1 MKLKDA
7 FITALKFV
15 LSLVFLIALIM
26 LGWSLFTSMV
36 KVFGDYTST
45 VEPTI
50 VVAIISG
57 LGAII
62 VNAVSKSSER
72 KNQAFMKSKEKMI
85 EVYENFLKELTDA
98 SNEEKSA
105 VLAKYDSLFAVNASD
120 DTYNEFIALKN
131 CENKNATRLIVSIRN
146 ELKVSNKKNKK
157 LDNKMCYSSTD
168 SKKIDL
174 SKGESMKS
182 FKPNHILYVCLLVLF
197 LAISLTS
204 LMICTASPW
213 FTLVAGLGCG
223 GFASVLVAWMV
234 DAATC
239 KANNKKATLYQ
250 QEIFSELISSFEI
263 GIQPFVFECELI
275 DERYKQQSKTWKEWL
290 EVSYSICQ
298 DKNAFI
304 SKYLVFERDISE
316 KIKTLTYQKSQL
328 RQDGV
333 IDESDYKAIEYIQS
347 WCSLV
352 ETEYETFGS
361 SEAFLSNFFTQTKA
375 LYLYLDKSSA
385 MKKINTVSIKSLLD
399 D

>member
-1 MKLKDA
+1 MKAKDFFKGLA
-7 FITALKFV
+7 ALG
-15 LSLVFLIALIM
+15 FLIFLIIFGWALF
-26 LGWSLFTSMV
+26 SSMV

-72 KNQAFMKSKEKMI
+72 KNVAFMKSKEKMV
-85 EVYENFLKELTDA
+85 EVYEAFLNDFSGATDD
-98 SNEEKSA
+98 EKSL
-105 VLAKYDSLFAVNASD
+105 VFKKYDNLFAVNASD
-120 DTYNEFIALKN
+120 DTYNEFVALKN
-131 CENKNATRLIVSIRN
+131 SENKDATRLIISIRN

-204 LMICTASPW
+204 LFICMESPW
-213 FTLVAGLGCG
+213 FTIVAGLGCG

-250 QEIFSELISSFEI
+250 QEIFSELISSFET
-263 GIQPFVFECELI
+263 GIQPFIFECELI
-275 DERYKQQSKTWKEWL
+275 DESCKQQSKTWKDWL
-290 EVSYSICQ
+290 EFSYSICQ
-298 DKNAFI
+298 DKNAFVI
-304 SKYLVFERDISE
+304 KYLVFERDISE
-316 KIKTLTYQKSQL
+316 KIKILTYQRAQL
-328 RQDGV
+328 RQDGI
-333 IDESDYKAIEYIQS
+333 IDESDCKSIAYIQS
-347 WCSLV
+347 WCSFI

-361 SEAFLSNFFTQTKA
+361 SDAFLSNFSTQIKA

>member
-1 MKLKDA
+1 MKIKDFFKGLA
-7 FITALKFV
+7 AL
-15 LSLVFLIALIM
+15 LFLIFLIIFGWALF
-26 LGWSLFTSMV
+26 SSMV

-72 KNQAFMKSKEKMI
+72 KNQSFMKSKEKMI

-98 SNEEKSA
+98 PNEEKSA
-105 VLAKYDSLFAVNASD
+105 LLAKYDSLFAVNASD

-157 LDNKMCYSSTD
+157 LDNKTCYSSAD
-168 SKKIDL
+168 SEKLDL

-182 FKPNHILYVCLLVLF
+182 FKPNHILYVWLLFLF
-197 LAISLTS
+197 LAISLAS

-223 GFASVLVAWMV
+223 GFASVLAAWMV

-239 KANNKKATLYQ
+239 KVNNKKAALYQ
-250 QEIFSELISSFEI
+250 QEIFSELISSFET
-263 GIQPFVFECELI
+263 GIQPFIFECELL
-275 DERYKQQSKTWKEWL
+275 DENCKHQSKTWKEWL
-290 EVSYSICQ
+290 EFSYSICQ

-304 SKYLVFERDISE
+304 TKYLVFERDISE
-316 KIKTLTYQKSQL
+316 KIKILNYQRAQL
-328 RQDGV
+328 RQDGI
-333 IDESDYKAIEYIQS
+333 IDESDSKAIGQIQS

-352 ETEYETFGS
+352 ETEYNTFGS
-361 SEAFLSNFFTQTKA
+361 TDAFCNRLDLEMKV
-375 LYLYLDKSSA
+375 LYSFLDASSA
-385 MKKINTVSIKSLLD
+385 MKVINTMKIKSLLD
-399 D
+399 E

>member
-1 MKLKDA
+1 MKAKDFFKGLA
-7 FITALKFV
+7 ALG
-15 LSLVFLIALIM
+15 FLIFLIIFGWALF
-26 LGWSLFTSMV
+26 SSMV

-72 KNQAFMKSKEKMI
+72 KNVAFMKSKEKMV
-85 EVYENFLKELTDA
+85 EVYEAFLNDFSGATDD
-98 SNEEKSA
+98 EKSL
-105 VLAKYDSLFAVNASD
+105 VFKKYDNLFAVNASD

-131 CENKNATRLIVSIRN
+131 SENKDATRLVISIRN

-157 LDNKMCYSSTD
+157 LDNKTCHSSTN
-168 SKKIDL
+168 SKKLDL
-174 SKGESMKS
+174 RKGESMKS
-182 FKPNHILYVCLLVLF
+182 FKPNHILYVCLLLLF
-197 LAISLTS
+197 LVVSLTS
-204 LMICTASPW
+204 LMICMESPW
-213 FTLVAGLGCG
+213 FTIVAGLGCG

-250 QEIFSELISSFEI
+250 QEIFSELISSFET
-263 GIQPFVFECELI
+263 GIQPFIFECELI
-275 DERYKQQSKTWKEWL
+275 DESCKQQSKTWKEWL
-290 EVSYSICQ
+290 EFSYSICQ
-298 DKNAFI
+298 DKNAFVI
-304 SKYLVFERDISE
+304 KYLVFERDISE
-316 KIKTLTYQKSQL
+316 KIKILTYQRAQL
-328 RQDGV
+328 RQDGI
-333 IDESDYKAIEYIQS
+333 IDESDSKAIGQIQS

-352 ETEYETFGS
+352 ETEYNTFRS
-361 SEAFLSNFFTQTKA
+361 SDAFLSNFSTQIRA

>member
-1 MKLKDA
+1 MKAKDFFKGLA
-7 FITALKFV
+7 AL
-15 LSLVFLIALIM
+15 LFLIFLIIFGWALF
-26 LGWSLFTSMV
+26 SSMV

-72 KNQAFMKSKEKMI
+72 KNQSFMKSKEKMI

-98 SNEEKSA
+98 PNEEKSA
-105 VLAKYDSLFAVNASD
+105 LLAKYDSLFAVNASD

-131 CENKNATRLIVSIRN
+131 SENKDATRLIVSIRN

-204 LMICTASPW
+204 LFICMESPW
-213 FTLVAGLGCG
+213 FTIVAGLGCG

-250 QEIFSELISSFEI
+250 QEIFSELISSFET
-263 GIQPFVFECELI
+263 GIQPFIFECELI
-275 DERYKQQSKTWKEWL
+275 DESCKQQSKTWKDWL

-304 SKYLVFERDISE
+304 TKYLVFERDISE
-316 KIKTLTYQKSQL
+316 KIKINYQRAQL
-328 RQDGV
+328 RQDGI
-333 IDESDYKAIEYIQS
+333 IDESDSKAIGQIQS

-352 ETEYETFGS
+352 ETEYNAFGS
-361 SEAFLSNFFTQTKA
+361 TDAFCNHLDLEMKV
-375 LYLYLDKSSA
+375 LYSFLDASSA
-385 MKKINTVSIKSLLD
+385 MKVINTMKIKSILD
-399 D
+399 E

>member
-1 MKLKDA
+1 MKAKDFFKGLA
-7 FITALKFV
+7 ALG
-15 LSLVFLIALIM
+15 FLIFLIIFGWALF
-26 LGWSLFTSMV
+26 SSMV

-72 KNQAFMKSKEKMI
+72 KNVAFMKSKEKMV
-85 EVYENFLKELTDA
+85 EVYEAFLNDFSGATDD
-98 SNEEKSA
+98 EKSL
-105 VLAKYDSLFAVNASD
+105 VFKKYDNLFAVNASD
-120 DTYNEFIALKN
+120 DTYNEFVALKN
-131 CENKNATRLIVSIRN
+131 SENKDATRLIISIRN

-204 LMICTASPW
+204 LFICMESPW
-213 FTLVAGLGCG
+213 FTIVAGLGCG

-250 QEIFSELISSFEI
+250 QEIFSELISSFET
-263 GIQPFVFECELI
+263 GIQPFIFECELI
-275 DERYKQQSKTWKEWL
+275 DESCKQQSKTWKEWL
-290 EVSYSICQ
+290 EFSYSICQ
-298 DKNAFI
+298 DKNAFVI
-304 SKYLVFERDISE
+304 KYLVFERDISE
-316 KIKTLTYQKSQL
+316 KIKILTYQRAQL
-328 RQDGV
+328 RQDGI
-333 IDESDYKAIEYIQS
+333 IDESDCKSIAYIQS
-347 WCSLV
+347 WCSFI

-361 SEAFLSNFFTQTKA
+361 SDAFLSNFSTQIKA

>member
-1 MKLKDA
+1 M
-7 FITALKFV
+7 
-15 LSLVFLIALIM
+15 LILLA
-26 LGWSLFTSMV
+26 WSLLTSMV
-36 KVFGDYTST
+36 KVFGDQTKS

-62 VNAVSKSSER
+62 INAVLKSSER
-72 KNQAFMKSKEKMI
+72 KNQAFMKSKEKMV
-85 EVYENFLKELTDA
+85 EVYENFLKELADA

-105 VLAKYDSLFAVNASD
+105 VLAKYDNLFAVNAFD

-131 CENKNATRLIVSIRN
+131 SENKDVARLIVSIRN
-146 ELKVSNKKNKK
+146 ELKISNKKNKK

-204 LMICTASPW
+204 LFICMESPW
-213 FTLVAGLGCG
+213 FTIVAGLGCG

-250 QEIFSELISSFEI
+250 QEIFSELISSFET
-263 GIQPFVFECELI
+263 GIQPFIFECELI
-275 DERYKQQSKTWKEWL
+275 DESCKQQSKTWKDWL
-290 EVSYSICQ
+290 EVSYSICK

-304 SKYLVFERDISE
+304 TKYLVFERDISE
-316 KIKTLTYQKSQL
+316 KIKILNYQRAQL
-328 RQDGV
+328 RQDGI
-333 IDESDYKAIEYIQS
+333 IDESDSKAIGQIQS

-352 ETEYETFGS
+352 ETEYNTFGS
-361 SEAFLSNFFTQTKA
+361 TDAFCNRLDLEMKV
-375 LYLYLDKSSA
+375 LYSFLDASSA
-385 MKKINTVSIKSLLD
+385 MKVINTMKIKSLLD
-399 D
+399 E